1 MQTRSLKTAALAL
14 GLGGAA
20 LGAQPALASPT
31 DHQTSLKETISTGAP
46 AASPDVS
53 FEADFAAASGATLAP
68 TGAITWVID
77 AGQLS
82 PDAWKSMQVAPAGTR
97 LGTFMSALTGT
108 NPQQIRVRGMFKDAQ
123 GPYLGATIGVSRA
136 MALKVGASSVPA
148 TLRMSKD
155 GKSLLVS
162 VNLQGPIGRI
172 VSLGGTGVLQSA
184 TLTLQGKITYAA
196 ALHAIT
202 LNPAKPTLLNNRV
215 SAKACTTPACTALQ
229 PTIENGSASV
239 HLPKAVTLQA
249 PDKLRYGYRVSITGT
264 GQPGDKV
271 TLATLGTDGQLLASP
286 WNAYVKPD
294 GTFEVRAT
302 VRSGFASDD
311 SLVRPAAGRYV
322 ASATEGNATV
332 LAVAPSDTH
341 VSLVQPIFRI
351 QRKSGS
357 RLHVHVHVPGADA
370 NVKVQ
375 IRLGSKTIASG
386 MASKSGVFSTTIPA
400 PLSSGKL
407 RAVASVAGA
416 DTAFSAPI
424 TFSYR

>member
-1 MQTRSLKTAALAL
+1 MQM
-14 GLGGAA
+14 
-20 LGAQPALASPT
+20 
-31 DHQTSLKETISTGAP
+31 
-46 AASPDVS
+46 
-53 FEADFAAASGATLAP
+53 ASG
-68 TGAITWVID
+68 
-77 AGQLS
+77 
-82 PDAWKSMQVAPAGTR
+82 GTR
-97 LGTFMSALTGT
+97 IGTFASALTGMD
-108 NPQQIRVRGMFKDAQ
+108 PQQIRLHGMYKDAQ
-123 GPYLGATIGVSRA
+123 GPYVAATIGVSKA
-136 MALKVGASSVPA
+136 MSLKAGSSALPM

-162 VNLQGPIGRI
+162 VNLQGPVGR
-172 VSLGGTGVLQSA
+172 VASLGGTGVLQSA
-184 TLTLQGKITYAA
+184 TLTLQGKITYGA

-202 LNPAKPTLLNNRV
+202 LNPAKLTLLNSRV
-215 SAKACTTPACTALQ
+215 SSKACTTAACTALQ

-239 HLPKAVTLQA
+239 HLPKAVTLEA
-249 PDKLRYGYRVSITGT
+249 PAKLRYGYRVSIMGT

-271 TLATLGTDGQLLASP
+271 TLSTLGTDGQLLASP
-286 WNAYVKPD
+286 WSAFVKPD

-302 VRSGFASDD
+302 VRSGFATDD

-332 LAVAPSDTH
+332 LAVAPDDTH
-341 VSLVQPIFRI
+341 VSLVSPIFHI
-351 QRKSGS
+351 VRKSDS
-357 RLHVHVHVPGADA
+357 RLHLSVHVPGADA

>member
-1 MQTRSLKTAALAL
+1 MHTRSLKATALAL
-14 GLGGAA
+14 GLGSAA
-20 LGAQPALASPT
+20 LVAQPALASSA
-31 DHQTSLKETISTGAP
+31 DHQTSLKETISTGAA
-46 AASPDVS
+46 AASPDLS
-53 FEADFAAASGATLAP
+53 MEADFAAASGATLAP

-82 PDAWKSMQVAPAGTR
+82 PGAWKAMQVAPGGTR
-97 LGTFMSALTGT
+97 IGTFTSALTGAK
-108 NPQQIRVRGMFKDAQ
+108 PQQVRVRGAFKDTQ
-123 GPYLGATIGVSRA
+123 GPYVAATIGVSKA
-136 MALKVGASSVPA
+136 MALKVGSSSLPM

-162 VNLQGPIGRI
+162 VNLQGPIGRV

-202 LNPAKPTLLNNRV
+202 LNPSKLTQLNSRV
-215 SAKACTTPACTALQ
+215 SSKACTTASCTALA
-229 PTIENGSASV
+229 PTIENGTASV
-239 HLPKAVTLQA
+239 HLPKNVTLQA
-249 PDKLRYGYRVSITGT
+249 PAKLRYGYRVSIFGT

-271 TLATLGTDGQLLASP
+271 TLSTLGSNSQLLASP
-286 WNAYVKPD
+286 WSAYVKPD

-322 ASATEGNATV
+322 ASATEGNTTV
-332 LAVAPSDTH
+332 LAVAPDDTH
-341 VSLVQPIFRI
+341 VTLVQPIFHI

-357 RLHVHVHVPGADA
+357 RLHVMVHVPGADA

-386 MASKSGVFSTTIPA
+386 MTSKSGVFSTTIAA
-400 PLSSGKL
+400 PISSGKL